1 MKLKLLKDKVAV
13 ITGGAQ
19 GIGHAIAVK
28 FAEAGANIAIIDI
41 KDSSKTVDEV
51 KSFGKEA
58 ISFVADVSDE
68 EVMKDTFNKIV
79 EKWDRIDILVNNAGI
94 YPLERFTE
102 IPISLVK
109 KTFDTNFIGPYI
121 CSQIAAKIFISKS
134 REGLILNM
142 ASAAGISPD
151 KYHSH
156 YAASKAAIISL
167 TKGMAMELIND
178 NIRVNAIAPGAIAT
192 EGARNPG
199 LFEKSGKIPDK
210 FMEEQTRK
218 FSPLTDAGMGDPMD
232 IANMALFLVSERA
245 KYVTGTVVTVDGGRL
260 LL

>member
-1 MKLKLLKDKVAV
+1 LKFKLLKDKVVV

-68 EVMKDTFNKIV
+68 EVMKDSFNKIV

-94 YPLERFTE
+94 YPLEHFTE

-109 KTFDTNFIGPYI
+109 KTFDTNFIGTYI
-121 CSQIAAKIFISKS
+121 CSQLAAKIFISKS
-134 REGLILNM
+134 IEGIILNM
-142 ASAAGISPD
+142 ASAAGINPD
-151 KYHSH
+151 KYHLH
-156 YAASKAAIISL
+156 YAASKAAVISL

-178 NIRVNAIAPGAIAT
+178 NIRVNAIAPGAITT
-192 EGARNPG
+192 EGSKNPG
-199 LFEKSGKIPDK
+199 LFEKSSKFPEK
-210 FMEEQTRK
+210 FMQEQMRK
-218 FSPLTDAGMGDPMD
+218 FSPLNDAGMGDPMD
-232 IANMALFLVSERA
+232 IANMALYLVSEKA
-245 KYVTGTVVTVDGGRL
+245 NYITGTIVTIDGGRL